1 MTEEQIRK
9 QERDRIL
16 EIIKKE
22 KQFGYNCNIFSRI
35 FRMVVFVSFIYSPSL
50 NNKKRNNI

>member
-22 KQFGYNCNIFSRI
+22 KQFGYNDTYI
-35 FRMVVFVSFIYSPSL
+35 L
-50 NNKKRNNI
+50 NSIQDTLNKFNTAV